1 MFYVVFVN
9 NIKNKNIRIGMY
21 LIYFGLIFIWKL
33 CYDKKNYVDYL
44 NLFI

>member
-21 LIYFGLIFIWKL
+21 LIYFVLIFILKL
-33 CYDKKNYVDYL
+33 CYDKKKRVDYL
-44 NLFI
+44 NLLI